1 MSTGRLRPTEPDAK
15 ALGDGLSDLR
25 GARVHI
31 DVTIPR
37 TKIAGRMRLVDRD
50 EALAIKSETRKL
62 FARDGLLDTEGRVV
76 GVASDDWNAEIGVRH
91 LAIAVRDPGD
101 VEKPIASLAEWRECD
116 DDQIA
121 GLWNRYQDLR
131 EQIDP
136 LGEAEESLRLSVEDL
151 DVIREAVKK
160 KAASVLMSFGSRKL
174 AIYMLTSAGLPEP

>member
-1 MSTGRLRPTEPDAK
+1 MTAGRLRPTEPDAG
-15 ALGDGLSDLR
+15 ALGEGLAELR
-25 GARVHI
+25 GSREHI

-62 FARDGLLDTEGRVV
+62 FASRGLLDEQGRTV
-76 GVASDDWNAEIGVRH
+76 GVAVDDWNAEIGVRH
-91 LAIAVRDPGD
+91 LAVAVRDPKD
-101 VEKPIASLAEWRECD
+101 VSKPLDSLAEWRLCD

-136 LGEAEESLRLSVEDL
+136 IGDAEETLRLSGDDL
-151 DVIREAVKK
+151 DIIREAVKK

-174 AIYMLTSAGLPEP
+174 AIYMLTSVVTPEL